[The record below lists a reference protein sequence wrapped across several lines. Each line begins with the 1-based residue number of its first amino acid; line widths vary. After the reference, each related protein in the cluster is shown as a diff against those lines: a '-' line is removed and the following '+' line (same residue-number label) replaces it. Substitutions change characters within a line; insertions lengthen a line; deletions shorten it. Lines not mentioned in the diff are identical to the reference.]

1 MNTLFSLI
9 LSVFTLVPIASEETD
24 LGTALYAI
32 KDDSSELTPE
42 QAVEKLQR
50 VGALPHNGHAPNLGL
65 TSQTGYFLV
74 ALKNTTTHNR
84 FVLDVGYPI
93 LDYVTLYTIR
103 KIPDGYE
110 VSESGDRLPFEQRYL
125 RSRTIN
131 FSVKAEPGEELALL
145 LKVKTSG
152 SMQLPLYLYT
162 EKTYSETKTSEYIGL
177 GIYYGFIMVMIL
189 FNGFLYIAMREKS
202 YISYIA
208 YLFFYLLFQ
217 MTVNGVTFQYVLPDL
232 PNVANELLAISFFL
246 AWAFAIQFASDFLE
260 LKIKQRLI
268 GRIYSACLLMSVAFA
283 AVSPFI
289 SYFHMVKIVTLWGS
303 CMPLLFF
310 VAGFKSII
318 AKFGPAR
325 YFVAAWGL
333 FCLGMITFGLK
344 TAGLLPLN
352 FFTEYAMQIGS
363 AAEVILLSLA
373 LADRY
378 RVIMGMAED
387 AQRQRAKAQE
397 KLLSEME
404 TRVIVV
410 SDLAHRMNNPL
421 NYISTGSSAL
431 LAEINQYHK
440 TLSDVLPEDS
450 ADEDLDV
457 HTFKLSINQRK
468 RSIDALLESISIGV
482 RRTAESVAS
491 IRSLS
496 GIDGISLKFHTCRQ
510 LIEAAM
516 IRTREGMGL
525 DIEAHV
531 RVDTG
536 VEKVGEVF
544 VNYYSVII
552 VLERLFTLLLKTGSQ
567 QVTLTF
573 FEEMRDLPTPKEVL
587 LIKIVAVAETY
598 VAVDGSIIR
607 PLATLLA
614 PFDGYVTTL
623 QANEGLGFLVT
634 LPKTCK
640 TSKDREAEAC

>member
-1 MNTLFSLI
+1 
-9 LSVFTLVPIASEETD
+9 
-24 LGTALYAI
+24 
-32 KDDSSELTPE
+32 
-42 QAVEKLQR
+42 
-50 VGALPHNGHAPNLGL
+50 
-65 TSQTGYFLV
+65 
-74 ALKNTTTHNR
+74 
-84 FVLDVGYPI
+84 
-93 LDYVTLYTIR
+93 
-103 KIPDGYE
+103 
-110 VSESGDRLPFEQRYL
+110 
-125 RSRTIN
+125 
-131 FSVKAEPGEELALL
+131 
-145 LKVKTSG
+145 
-152 SMQLPLYLYT
+152 
-162 EKTYSETKTSEYIGL
+162 
-177 GIYYGFIMVMIL
+177 
-189 FNGFLYIAMREKS
+189 
-202 YISYIA
+202 
-208 YLFFYLLFQ
+208 
-217 MTVNGVTFQYVLPDL
+217 
-232 PNVANELLAISFFL
+232 
-246 AWAFAIQFASDFLE
+246 
-260 LKIKQRLI
+260 
-268 GRIYSACLLMSVAFA
+268 
-283 AVSPFI
+283 
-289 SYFHMVKIVTLWGS
+289 
-303 CMPLLFF
+303 
-310 VAGFKSII
+310 
-318 AKFGPAR
+318 
-325 YFVAAWGL
+325 
-333 FCLGMITFGLK
+333 
-344 TAGLLPLN
+344 
-352 FFTEYAMQIGS
+352 
-363 AAEVILLSLA
+363 
-373 LADRY
+373 
-378 RVIMGMAED
+378 
-387 AQRQRAKAQE
+387 
-397 KLLSEME
+397 ME
-404 TRVIVV
+404 TP
-410 SDLAHRMNNPL
+410 HRMNNPL